1 MIENLTEYN
10 ENLLKCLIEFTTK
23 KSRIVTY
30 ISCLLLLF
38 FAVLLFVFEMYVLGV
53 VLLSMSVFFLF
64 TNMFVIKKLFNN
76 IKKVPKIKYLYQFYP
91 ENLKIKTFL
100 DEELETVILSYDVI
114 TKVVEYKENMYLY
127 LNKNQILLINVCNFE
142 NFEDKEIIKRYIQN
156 KGIVKY

>member
-10 ENLLKCLIEFTTK
+10 EHLLNHLIEFTTK

-30 ISCLLLLF
+30 ISCLLLLSF
-38 FAVLLFVFEMYVLGV
+38 GVLLFVFEMYMLGI
-53 VLLSMSVFFLF
+53 VLLLMSIFFLF
-64 TNMFVIKKLFNN
+64 TNIFVIKKTFKN
-76 IKKVPKIKYLYQFYP
+76 IKKVPKFKYLYQFYP

-100 DEELETVILSYDVI
+100 DEELETVILPYDVI

-127 LNKNQILLINVCNFE
+127 INKNQILLINVCNFE